1 MSAVALSTTGLEM
14 PKDFNVAAYESIHG
28 RMGANKARI
37 TTWDDYL
44 GAWCALSYRYLSCA
58 ESDEVFTE
66 SIKIFGPAPPLPQ
79 RYLQER
85 ELFSFFVL
93 GLSTIESLTYGFYA
107 VISVLDPTKFPLN
120 NDNDRRYIYPE
131 STCTKLTNRF
141 PTEPISKSLASITSS
156 KEYDDWKNLR
166 NMLAH
171 RTLPGRN
178 IRIVPGGAPLPALW
192 AGIEVDVNTTALRRR
207 WLAGKVFDL
216 LRDIDLFISNYF

>member
-1 MSAVALSTTGLEM
+1 
-14 PKDFNVAAYESIHG
+14 
-28 RMGANKARI
+28 
-37 TTWDDYL
+37 
-44 GAWCALSYRYLSCA
+44 
-58 ESDEVFTE
+58 
-66 SIKIFGPAPPLPQ
+66 
-79 RYLQER
+79 
-85 ELFSFFVL
+85 
-93 GLSTIESLTYGFYA
+93 
-107 VISVLDPTKFPLN
+107 
-120 NDNDRRYIYPE
+120 
-131 STCTKLTNRF
+131 
-141 PTEPISKSLASITSS
+141 LASITSS